1 MTKQILVQIPTKL
14 SDIAM
19 QTSYKEEVARSD
31 IVQNEYT
38 LLSEGTKENLFN
50 LVEKFSDV
58 ENEQDRK
65 LVQWLFIIID
75 EAECRAIDPF
85 YQMIEGTRNIVD
97 AEEADQTERER
108 EEREYDEWFEKCPD
122 PYAIQYK
129 TDLCEKRHKECMMIG
144 CDLEYLWHNTSNLP
158 MSL

>member
-65 LVQWLFIIID
+65 LVQWLFIVID
-75 EAECRAIDPF
+75 EAECREMDPF
-85 YQMIEGTRNIVD
+85 YRMIEGTRNLVD
-97 AEEADQTERER
+97 AEEADQRER
-108 EEREYDEWFEKCPD
+108 EQREYEEWDEKCPD

-144 CDLEYLWHNTSNLP
+144 CDLEYLWHNTPNLP